1 MQILVET
8 LLQNEVTLER
18 TNSAVYRQ
26 MADELDNMGW
36 EGSAKFMRKS
46 SDDEL
51 THADKFGGVLL
62 DRNITPIYDTIRKID
77 MVNGR
82 LIDYFQKAYEAE
94 QKTTTA
100 IEEIYKTAHDEGEF
114 LVTQFLQWAL
124 EEQRTSEKEVWDIVQ
139 ALQASPDEWRLID
152 KELLD

>member
-36 EGSAKFMRKS
+36 GGSAKFMRKS
-46 SDDEL
+46 SDDE
-51 THADKFGGVLL
+51 TGHADKFASLL
-62 DRNITPIYDTIRKID
+62 VDRNITPIYDAIRKID
-77 MVNGR
+77 PVNR
-82 LIDYFQKAYEAE
+82 ELPNYFKNAYAAE
-94 QKTTTA
+94 QKTTAA

-114 LVTQFLQWAL
+114 LVTQFLQYFL
-124 EEQRTSEKEVWDIVQ
+124 EEQRTSEREVWDIIQ
-139 ALQASPDEWRLID
+139 MLEASDEWRLID
-152 KELLD
+152 EKLGE

>member
-1 MQILVET
+1 MFVLVEQM
-8 LLQNEVTLER
+8 LQNEVTLER

-36 EGSAKFMRKS
+36 GGSAKFMRKS

-51 THADKFGGVLL
+51 THADKFCGVLV
-62 DRNITPIYDTIRKID
+62 DRNITPIYDTIRKIE

-82 LIDYFQKAYEAE
+82 LTDYFYSAYAAE
-94 QKTTTA
+94 QKTTAA

-114 LVTQFLQWAL
+114 LVTQFLQFFL
-124 EEQRTSEKEVWDIVQ
+124 EEQRNSEREVWDIIQ
-139 ALQASPDEWRLID
+139 MLEASDEWRLID
-152 KELLD
+152 EKLGE